1 MSLSPRVPD
10 QGSYIALD
18 ASWTEDPWFRFPR
31 AFIRDARLSA
41 TARAA
46 AAWMASHSTSFRFDV
61 PAMVRAGLGGRDA
74 IRRAL
79 RQLEDRGYLVRTRER
94 LPDGTLGRID
104 YRLYPVPQ
112 PPPEP
117 EPEPEP
123 APENQSLDL
132 TCENTTFPQVST
144 SDWKPGPGFQGG
156 PKREQ
161 LKKKQENNSSPPL
174 PSSPAAEPAQP
185 AGREDGATPELERA
199 QSLVDAA
206 VRRWPSSH
214 RAPGLRDRQRLSE
227 RVARELASGGD
238 EATIIDE
245 LTRDLSDAGSAIRV
259 VLGARTRTPGWGRPA
274 DPRPDPARYTVKGP
288 RPAWCGRCDERTRLV
303 MAIREDGS
311 EAMRR
316 CRECH
321 PASDPLAALWRLPV
335 RRTGSVRVSYP
346 CPDAP

>member
-1 MSLSPRVPD
+1 MTD

-31 AFIRDARLSA
+31 AFIRDASLSA

-61 PAMVRAGLGGRDA
+61 PAMVRAGLGGRDV
-74 IRRAL
+74 IRRGL

-112 PPPEP
+112 PRPEP
-117 EPEPEP
+117 EPAPEP

-132 TCENTTFPQVST
+132 TCENTAFPQVST

-156 PKREQ
+156 SKREH
-161 LKKKQENNSSPPL
+161 LKEEQENNSSPPL

-185 AGREDGATPELERA
+185 AGREDEAPPPEDDALKRA

-206 VRRWPSSH
+206 VRRWPSHH
-214 RAPGLRDRQRLSE
+214 RAPGPRDRQRLSE
-227 RVARELASGGD
+227 RVARELAAGGD
-238 EATIIDE
+238 EATITDE
-245 LTRDLSDAGSAIRV
+245 LTRDLNDAGSAVRV
-259 VLGARTRTPGWGRPA
+259 LLGARTRTPGWGRPA
-274 DPRPDPARYTVKGP
+274 DPRPDPARFTVTGP
-288 RPAWCGRCDERTRLV
+288 KPAWCGRCDERTRLV
-303 MAIREDGS
+303 MAIRDDGS

-316 CRECH
+316 CRDCH
-321 PASDPLAALWRLPV
+321 PAADPLAAL
-335 RRTGSVRVSYP
+335 
-346 CPDAP
+346 